1 MHRTVF
7 EKVGQAW
14 SEEEIDYLRNNY
26 SKVETKELCKKLNR
40 THNAIRSRA
49 SKLNLKRPSL
59 LWTKEEDEYLE
70 KNCKEKSIKEMSDFL
85 GRTANAIEARMRLHG
100 LIKPTRVKWDDK
112 KVEFLTDN
120 YNKMSLE
127 EIAETIGCGKE
138 AVYMQLYGL
147 GIKKDMH
154 YDQLNYDV
162 IENNRKNRTFRSS
175 DSQSDK
181 SLGLIDAYKGL
192 AVGIVRVS
200 IDDLKKDIKALKR
213 MVDRGLQKDKV
224 GEAVKKVLVSESA
237 LFNNNF
243 QMYLEADPKRIVL
256 LCWEE
261 CKTDRNRY
269 LKDNLYLI
277 EDQLGKEFI
286 Y

>member
-14 SEEEIDYLRNNY
+14 SKEEVDYLRNNY
-26 SKVETKELCKKLNR
+26 SKMETKELCENLNR
-40 THNAIRSRA
+40 TGNAIRSRA

-70 KNCKEKSIKEMSDFL
+70 KNCKKKSIKEMSDFL
-85 GRTANAIEARMRLHG
+85 GRTANAIEARMRRNG
-100 LIKPTRVKWDDK
+100 LIKVNRVRWDRE
-112 KVEFLTDN
+112 KVEFLLDN

-127 EIAETIGCGKE
+127 EIAETIGCGE
-138 AVYMQLYGL
+138 ESVYMKLYGL

-162 IENNRKNRTFRSS
+162 VEINRENRTFRSS
-175 DSQSDK
+175 DSQSDV

-192 AVGIVRVS
+192 AIRIVRAS
-200 IDDLKKDIKALKR
+200 IDDLKKDIRALKR
-213 MVDRGLQKDKV
+213 IVDRGLQKDKV
-224 GEAVKKVLVSESA
+224 EEAVKKVLISEA
-237 LFNNNF
+237 AFFNDNF
-243 QMYLEADPKRIVL
+243 PMYVEANPKEIVR
-256 LCWEE
+256 LCWDT
-261 CKTDRNRY
+261 CKADRNKY